1 MRREEGQV
9 VEGLLTHPFLPVAIF
24 QVIYII
30 RFPCYPQVDERG
42 GQKALLCIDSEI
54 DEETAQGLHET

>member
-30 RFPCYPQVDERG
+30 RFPRYPQVDERG
-42 GQKALLCIDSEI
+42 GQKALLCIHGEI